1 MVSNKAIAAIA
12 AVCIG
17 LILFF
22 AANPFGVMAWNSW
35 FGLVQKADDAT
46 NYETLKQV
54 EDTCRSMIASYEAD
68 RFTYEQYKN
77 SEDDEQQS
85 WAEQAKM
92 RANRTAST
100 YNNYMRFITFIRKL
114 CGNEAIA
121 LNEAVYLSEK
131 ATGDRNRALAYYL
144 KASGILEGNV
154 EECLDFY
161 FRMCSVNVTAVDIA
175 QMSAVLANHGACP
188 GSGEQLIPP
197 ESAKAIRALMLT
209 CGMYDGSGEFAMTV
223 GFPAKSGVGGGIAA
237 ALVDRMGIGVFGP
250 SLDEKGN
257 SVGGIKVLEHI
268 SKNLDFNLF

>member
-1 MVSNKAIAAIA
+1 VSNKAIAAIA

-100 YNNYMRFITFIRKL
+100 YNNY
-114 CGNEAIA
+114 
-121 LNEAVYLSEK
+121 
-131 ATGDRNRALAYYL
+131 
-144 KASGILEGNV
+144 ILENSYVWSGNV
-154 EECLDFY
+154 PNDIDSELDY
-161 FRMCSVNVTAVDIA
+161 
-175 QMSAVLANHGACP
+175 
-188 GSGEQLIPP
+188 
-197 ESAKAIRALMLT
+197 
-209 CGMYDGSGEFAMTV
+209 
-223 GFPAKSGVGGGIAA
+223 
-237 ALVDRMGIGVFGP
+237 
-250 SLDEKGN
+250 
-257 SVGGIKVLEHI
+257 LE
-268 SKNLDFNLF
+268 